1 MDSYCDVA
9 CGLGFTLG
17 ALSERSETVERVW
30 HTIAYLLF
38 PLSGAV
44 FMVDWMPQ
52 YAQKFVLLLPMVHG
66 VDACGLGFTLGAL
79 SERSE
84 TVERVWHTIA
94 YLLFPLS
101 GAVFMVDWMP
111 QYAQKFVLLLPMVH
125 GVEMIR
131 SGYFGP
137 LVKAHYDI
145 GYMVTFVW
153 FFYSSV
159 CASSAKP
166 GTWSRNDYSKA

>member
-1 MDSYCDVA
+1 MS
-9 CGLGFTLG
+9 F
-17 ALSERSETVERVW
+17 
-30 HTIAYLLF
+30 
-38 PLSGAV
+38 
-44 FMVDWMPQ
+44 
-52 YAQKFVLLLPMVHG
+52 FVLSVLFIGIGMMAPPHNIALILGGWIHIATL
-66 VDACGLGFTLGAL
+66 ACGLGFTLGAL

-145 GYMVTFVW
+145 GYMVTFDLVLLLIGLCL
-153 FFYSSV
+153 V
-159 CASSAKP
+159 REASKHVEP
-166 GTWSRNDYSKA
+166 E